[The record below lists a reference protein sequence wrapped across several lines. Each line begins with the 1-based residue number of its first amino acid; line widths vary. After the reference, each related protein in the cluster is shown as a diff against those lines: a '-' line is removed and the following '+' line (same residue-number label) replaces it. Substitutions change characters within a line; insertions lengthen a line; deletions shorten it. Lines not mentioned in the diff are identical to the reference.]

1 MILRPRGEDDH
12 PAAWVAGSNIKN
24 WVAEQ
29 PPVAIFVLT
38 LVASIL
44 ALYVLLSTIWRCIRA
59 CRSKNPSAHPG
70 GSRWQR
76 LEEGAEA
83 RDAPPPGFW
92 APMSAITGSRYPA
105 PGTTGYR
112 PTRTGGTTEMKAEA
126 HTMSGVFAPYDPPT
140 VQQQREYSPA
150 PQYPASVSDA
160 TFSGS
165 SMAPNEDAKV
175 HDIAKNLPAHSPS
188 IHHSRSSM
196 TKEADLFLPQTYAP
210 PQTPLLGA
218 SSVTQTSLSAPEGTP
233 LPFPG
238 APASIVASP
247 SVAATVVGE
256 STFSTPKDS
265 PSLPT
270 TTTFTAPPSRPA
282 FPTHRRGTSSSS
294 TGSFSAKPLA
304 LSSSASIS
312 SVSAEAP
319 KVDLKRT
326 WSIGTAAWMP
336 SLRKAESRASGAG
349 EEGEE
354 QEKAGLIG
362 ASS

>member
-1 MILRPRGEDDH
+1 MILRPRSADDH
-12 PAAWVAGSNIKN
+12 PAAWVAGTNIKN

-38 LVASIL
+38 LLASIL

-59 CRSKNPSAHPG
+59 CRSKSSATHPG

-76 LEEGAEA
+76 LEECAEA

-126 HTMSGVFAPYDPPT
+126 HTMSGIFAPYDPPT

-150 PQYPASVSDA
+150 PQYPARVSEA
-160 TFSGS
+160 T
-165 SMAPNEDAKV
+165 EDAEV
-175 HDIAKNLPAHSPS
+175 HEIARNLPAHSPS

-196 TKEADLFLPQTYAP
+196 TKEADLFLPQAPLP
-210 PQTPLLGA
+210 PQTPSLA
-218 SSVTQTSLSAPEGTP
+218 SSNVPQTSIPTPEGTP

-238 APASIVASP
+238 APASIIASP

-256 STFSTPKDS
+256 STFSTPKS
-265 PSLPT
+265 TPPLPT
-270 TTTFTAPPSRPA
+270 SIATSSPATRPA
-282 FPTHRRGTSSSS
+282 FPTHRRGTSSSG

-312 SVSAEAP
+312 NVQAEAP
-319 KVDLKRT
+319 RVDLKRT

-336 SLRKAESRASGAG
+336 SLRKAESRASGTG

-354 QEKAGLIG
+354 QEKAGLIA

>member
-1 MILRPRGEDDH
+1 MILRLRGEDDH

-38 LVASIL
+38 LLASIL

-59 CRSKNPSAHPG
+59 CRSKNPSTHPG

-76 LEEGAEA
+76 LEEGVDT
-83 RDAPPPGFW
+83 RNAPPPGFW
-92 APMSAITGSRYPA
+92 APMSAIAGSRYPG

-112 PTRTGGTTEMKAEA
+112 PTRTGATTEMKAEA

-140 VQQQREYSPA
+140 VQQQHDYSPA

-160 TFSGS
+160 TFSGF
-165 SMAPNEDAKV
+165 SMAATEDAKV
-175 HDIAKNLPAHSPS
+175 HEIARNLPAHSPS

-196 TKEADLFLPQTYAP
+196 TKEADLFLPQAPLP
-210 PQTPLLGA
+210 PQTPSLA
-218 SSVTQTSLSAPEGTP
+218 SSNVTQTSIPTPEGAP

-238 APASIVASP
+238 APASVVASP

-256 STFSTPKDS
+256 SIFSTPKATS
-265 PSLPT
+265 PLTSTMSTSSPAT
-270 TTTFTAPPSRPA
+270 RPA
-282 FPTHRRGTSSSS
+282 FPTHRRGTSSSG

-312 SVSAEAP
+312 SVSAEPP

-354 QEKAGLIG
+354 EKAGLIG